1 MVKIEE
7 KIKFRL
13 YQGGVDNPLRG
24 CKADPGKV
32 TGFPNDG
39 ANTEIWPWTQLALL
53 AFKWR

>member
-1 MVKIEE
+1 MVKIE
-7 KIKFRL
+7 KIKLRL

-24 CKADPGKV
+24 CKAEPGKV

-39 ANTEIWPWTQLALL
+39 ANTEILPWTQLALL